1 LASFFL
7 SFAQSQIFK
16 AFTPLKHP
24 LQADFTIGF
33 LGAGQLARMSALQA
47 FRLGIQVAVFS
58 DRAEN
63 EPVQFITPKSYSGSF
78 DDVDALVHFASA
90 CDVVTLENEF
100 ISSEV
105 LKEVRDKSGTPMF
118 PSPESFALIEN
129 KRIEKESFE
138 NAGIPVTP
146 YKVVQNQSDLE
157 EFGNKHGWPYLLKS
171 SKGGYDGYG
180 NKTVRSVDDALNAFK
195 ALGGNKGR
203 EIIAEG
209 FVDFTHELA
218 VQVARNETGTVI
230 YPCCETVQENHICVA
245 VKSPAP
251 VSEAIQM
258 KAQELALAA
267 TEAIDGKGIYAF
279 EFFLTAKGELLLN
292 ESAPRP
298 HNSGHYTIEGCI
310 TSQFENH
317 VRAVCGLPLGSAAMT
332 RPAAVMINLLGT
344 DNRAAVIENAEAA
357 MKQVHGHLHS
367 YGKLQSKTGRKMA
380 HYTLLG
386 DDTEQTYKLAQSI
399 TGSIRI

>member
-1 LASFFL
+1 
-7 SFAQSQIFK
+7 
-16 AFTPLKHP
+16 
-24 LQADFTIGF
+24 
-33 LGAGQLARMSALQA
+33 MSALQA
-47 FRLGIQVAVFS
+47 FRFGIQVAVFS

-63 EPVQFITPKSYSGSF
+63 EPVQFMTPKSYSGSF
-78 DDVDALVHFASA
+78 DDVDALVRFASS

-129 KRIEKESFE
+129 KRIEKETFE

-146 YKVVQNQSDLE
+146 YGVVQNKTRLE
-157 EFGNKHGWPYLLKS
+157 EFGKKHGWPYLLKS

-180 NKTVRSVDDALNAFK
+180 NKTVKTIDEALKAFE
-195 ALGGNKGR
+195 ALGGNSGR
-203 EIIAEG
+203 EIIAEA

-218 VQVARNETGTVI
+218 VQVARNETGTVV

-251 VSEAIQM
+251 VSGAIQK
-258 KAQELALAA
+258 KAQHLAIKA

-279 EFFLTAKGELLLN
+279 EFFLTTAGDLLLN

-317 VRAVCGLPLGSAAMT
+317 VRAVCGLPLGSADMISPT
-332 RPAAVMINLLGT
+332 AVMINLLGT
-344 DNRAAVIENAEAA
+344 DNREAVIENAEKAVEQ
-357 MKQVHGHLHS
+357 KNGHLHS
-367 YGKLQSKTGRKMA
+367 YGKLQSKIGRKMA

-386 DDTEQTYKLAQSI
+386 DHIEQTYKLAQSL
-399 TGSIRI
+399 TKPIRI